1 MKSWIMLHRKIR
13 EWGWYS
19 DPITKSVFIELLL
32 IANWKKTQWNGI
44 DLEVGDAVI
53 GRKVL
58 AQRLG
63 ISEQNV
69 RTALKHLEST
79 DEITKKHVGK
89 FTVVHI
95 NSFAF
100 YQNHQEDTKATT
112 TFRSNFG
119 QREKTAYGR
128 SEDGFFYGLDDD
140 LEDRFK

>member
-13 EWGWYS
+13 EWGWYNN
-19 DPITKSVFIELLL
+19 PITKSVFIELLL
-32 IANWKKTQWNGI
+32 IAKWKKTQWNGI

-79 DEITKKHVGK
+79 YEITKKHAGK

-100 YQNHQEDTKATT
+100 YQNHREEPKVTT
-112 TFRSNFG
+112 TLASNFG
-119 QREKTAYGR
+119 QREKTTYDR
-128 SEDGFFYGLDDD
+128 SEDGFFCGLDED
-140 LEDRFK
+140 LEDGF